1 MSMNCVDIGQDARGS
16 DATQT
21 SRGDGAVQTRPSPAI
36 HAKPGGGTLRSSA
49 RKKRRR
55 RNRLVLLTL
64 VLGTVTLAIG
74 WWWYTHSRSGSA
86 EPTTLTATVE
96 RRDFSSSVL
105 ATGAVKPQVGA
116 EVRVG
121 ARISGKVA
129 QLRANIGDRVTQ
141 GQVIAELEKADLQA
155 IVAQREA
162 EVRLAQAK
170 LAAVD
175 RLLPKE
181 IQKAELDMTRWQAT
195 CTLCEQEIARESR
208 LLRADATSEQSF
220 EQAQER
226 LTVAKAQLA
235 SAEKAL
241 ELAKAEYEE
250 NLKQAS
256 AEVDRARSA
265 LDNAN
270 VQLSYATITAPIDGV
285 IASVATQEGETV
297 AAGMQAPTFV
307 TIINLERLQ
316 VDAYVDEVDI
326 GKVHPGQEAFF
337 TVDTFPG
344 REFKG
349 RVDAIYPKAVIQ
361 DNVVNY
367 DVVVEILDEHGGVLR
382 PEMTA
387 SVTILMEAKTDVV
400 AIPAKAVKREQGKN
414 VVYVSNDG
422 HPSVHEITIGWKD
435 GQWVEVLAGLEE
447 GQTVFLEPPTG
458 QRPTVGR
465 EPQS

>member
-1 MSMNCVDIGQDARGS
+1 MSTNYVDVVQDAREL
-16 DATQT
+16 DVAKTT
-21 SRGDGAVQTRPSPAI
+21 RDDGGIRTRPLPATRL
-36 HAKPGGGTLRSSA
+36 KPEGGALRSSA

-55 RNRLVLLTL
+55 RNRLVLLAL
-64 VLGTVTLAIG
+64 ILAAVTLAIG
-74 WWWYTHSRSGSA
+74 WWWYTRGRPGSA

-96 RRDFSSSVL
+96 RRNFSSSVL

-121 ARISGKVA
+121 ARISGKVDK
-129 QLRANIGDRVTQ
+129 LRANIGDRVTQ

-175 RLLPKE
+175 RLLPQE
-181 IQKAELDMTRWQAT
+181 IQKAELDIIRWQAT

-208 LLRADATSEQSF
+208 LLKADVTSEQAF
-220 EQAQER
+220 EEVQER
-226 LTVAKAQLA
+226 LDVAQAQLA
-235 SAEKAL
+235 SAEKAC
-241 ELAKAEYEE
+241 ELATAGYEE
-250 NLKQAS
+250 NLNQAS

-337 TVDTFPG
+337 TVDAFPG

-349 RVDAIYPKAVIQ
+349 RVGAIYPKAVIQ

-367 DVVVEILDEHGGVLR
+367 DVVLELLDEHGGVLR

-387 SVTILMEAKTDVV
+387 SVTIFLEAKTDVV

-458 QRPTVGR
+458 P
-465 EPQS
+465 